1 MGPVLDQ
8 SCGGF
13 MQICGLLG
21 ILSWSA
27 TETYWKST
35 MSEWEN
41 NSVTKRIRTGTVR
54 SVAEKTRASAT
65 YKRRCGCPHSSTKQA
80 LRNRNVKDGC
90 WRSKTKNSVIT
101 FSIYYLV
108 VGCRKLLKYLVVL
121 IIYENQNRIWA
132 SYLLRMRLCECQEMV
147 PWDHKGSNGSISN
160 SPLSYVPLAP

>member
-13 MQICGLLG
+13 TQICGLLG

-101 FSIYYLV
+101 FFLYIISSWG
-108 VGCRKLLKYLVVL
+108 VGNYWNIWWCWLYTRTRTEYERLISYACVYASARKWSLG
-121 IIYENQNRIWA
+121 IIRALMGQFPTA
-132 SYLLRMRLCECQEMV
+132 HCLTF
-147 PWDHKGSNGSISN
+147 H
-160 SPLSYVPLAP
+160 